1 MTRDGTVGRFRRN
14 RAKPGVSSGH
24 RSRLNDEDS
33 VRGPHQGQQ
42 STRTAPTGRTHDCK
56 RPLRCTPNDL
66 LPGGGHPHMRRRE
79 FITLIGSAAAWPL
92 AAQAQQA
99 TMPVIGFLNNT
110 SPEIRRVELAA
121 FHRGLNEAGYFEG
134 QNVRS
139 EYRWGQGRYDRMPAL
154 ARDLAQASVS
164 VLVAT
169 GGEQVALAAKAATA
183 TIPTVFII
191 AGDPVR
197 IGLVASLNRP
207 AGNITGFSLLDT
219 LTEAKRLEVAH
230 ELVPGASLF
239 ACLVDPNNPITE
251 SVTRDLQAAADTLGR
266 KLLVVGASTGHEL
279 DAAFANAAQQRA
291 GAILLEGDGFLFGE
305 RNRIVALAAHHAV
318 PAIYSQREY
327 VMAGGLMSYGS
338 NIADAYRDAGMYSG
352 KILKGAKPADLPV
365 QQATKVELI
374 INLKTARALGLGVPP
389 ISLAR
394 AEKLWLAISCS

>member
-1 MTRDGTVGRFRRN
+1 M
-14 RAKPGVSSGH
+14 KP
-24 RSRLNDEDS
+24 
-33 VRGPHQGQQ
+33 
-42 STRTAPTGRTHDCK
+42 
-56 RPLRCTPNDL
+56 
-66 LPGGGHPHMRRRE
+66 
-79 FITLIGSAAAWPL
+79 
-92 AAQAQQA
+92 
-99 TMPVIGFLNNT
+99 
-110 SPEIRRVELAA
+110 
-121 FHRGLNEAGYFEG
+121 G
-134 QNVRS
+134 QNVRI

-239 ACLVDPNNPITE
+239 ACLVNPNNPITE

-338 NIADAYRDAGMYSG
+338 NIADAYRNAGMYSG
-352 KILKGAKPADLPV
+352 KILKGAEPADLPV

-374 INLKTARALGLGVPP
+374 INLKTAKALGLQIPDRL
-389 ISLAR
+389 LA
-394 AEKLWLAISCS
+394 LADEVIE